1 MNANNNQTESATGIS
16 DAVSSP
22 STSDKAKMTPQRPV
36 PRLWSNRSTLNAV
49 N

>member
-22 STSDKAKMTPQRPV
+22 STSDKAPDE
-36 PRLWSNRSTLNAV
+36 NDSTATSSKTLV
-49 N
+49 ES